1 MISRDSLFTRE
12 TAAANN
18 GNLVAYDL
26 DAEGDRLIV
35 AQNATT
41 ATVPEND
48 ASEPERLHPRHQ
60 LLRGVEAG
68 GAGVK

>member
-48 ASEPERLHPRHQ
+48 ASEPERLI
-60 LLRGVEAG
+60 LVTNFFEELRQVVPE
-68 GAGVK
+68 